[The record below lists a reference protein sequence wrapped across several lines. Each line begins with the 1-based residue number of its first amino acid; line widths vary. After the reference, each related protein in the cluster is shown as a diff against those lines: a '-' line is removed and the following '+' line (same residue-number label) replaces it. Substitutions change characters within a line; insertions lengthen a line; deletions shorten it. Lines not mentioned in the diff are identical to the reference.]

1 LPASTNNKQTIAAEH
16 YDKVW
21 QEEPTKQGEIGESW
35 ESWRFFQ
42 LAPSAR
48 LYALGLLGS
57 LKAKKVL
64 DLACGVGFS
73 SLELAQAG
81 AEVIALDLSEQGL
94 KITRQRAKAKKANI
108 TPLRSSVE
116 QLPFADNS
124 FDLIFAQNFL
134 MHVSVETVGKECY
147 RVLKP
152 GGRVVF
158 TEPLAH
164 HPLVKLYRKF
174 FSEYKDTAPRWTTLA
189 DMQKL
194 AATFPTGASKLKQFY
209 FLSAVASLSAIQKR
223 PLLLQALFGVSSRV
237 DNLLQNTLP
246 FLRRYYWVAVMELEK
261 PLNKGQGTADRKIYS

>member
-1 LPASTNNKQTIAAEH
+1 MPTARDKQKLTATH

-21 QEEPTKQGEIGESW
+21 QEEQAKQGEIGESW

-42 LAPSAR
+42 LAPGAR

-57 LKAKKVL
+57 LKGKKVL

-73 SLELAQAG
+73 SLELVQAG
-81 AEVIALDLSEQGL
+81 AEVTALDLSAQGL
-94 KITRQRAKAKKANI
+94 AITRQRAKAIGVNL
-108 TPLRSSVE
+108 TPVLSSVE
-116 QLPFADNS
+116 QLPFAANS

-152 GGRVVF
+152 GGRVIF

-174 FSEYKDTAPRWTTLA
+174 FSEYKDTAPRWTTLE
-189 DMQKL
+189 DLEKL
-194 AATFPTGASKLKQFY
+194 ASTFPKGASSLRRFY
-209 FLSAVASLSAIQKR
+209 FLSAVASLGAIQR
-223 PLLLQALFGVSSRV
+223 RSGLLNFVFGLSSLGDKFLLKLF
-237 DNLLQNTLP
+237 P
-246 FLRRYYWVAVMELEK
+246 FIERYTWVAVLELEK
-261 PLNKGQGTADRKIYS
+261 